1 MQSYVKQDV
10 KVELLVFL
18 NVVKKTRSQEIFRLT
33 KTLIMKRSSNL
44 WFRYLTSVNIILRI
58 KRPGPTDCPGFTKV
72 DLYYKRPTVLH
83 PGPI

>member
-44 WFRYLTSVNIILRI
+44 
-58 KRPGPTDCPGFTKV
+58 
-72 DLYYKRPTVLH
+72 
-83 PGPI
+83 